1 MSKFTASF
9 ILSDRLAYFTNMG
22 DSFLFL
28 ALFCPGG
35 GIQAESPK
43 PVCKELMIAKESKDL
58 RDESYSFYER
68 ERKTERET

>member
-1 MSKFTASF
+1 
-9 ILSDRLAYFTNMG
+9 MG

-35 GIQAESPK
+35 GIQADSPK